1 VGRAEEVAGA
11 RERRPVVSA
20 FFRRDAGIE
29 FSYRTPFVADA
40 FAILFGVL
48 EFYFLAK
55 LVPPDEVPGGYFAFS
70 TSGLVLS
77 VLIGAGIS
85 GVAGAVRQEQ
95 VQGSL
100 EPLLAAGVGTARL
113 ALGMAVYPMTSGA
126 VRAFA
131 YAVFAMVIGVGDSI
145 GAWAPAIVA
154 LVLAGLSFAAMGIAL
169 AGLVFVIRRVGAM
182 GGFLITVMA
191 FAGGVLFPVSLLP
204 GWVRAL
210 SVLSPATAA
219 LSVTRGALFEG
230 WGWGQ
235 ALPGLALLFA
245 LAIAYVSLSLG
256 CLAAGI
262 AWGRRHGTLADY

>member
-1 VGRAEEVAGA
+1 MASV

-20 FFRRDAGIE
+20 FLRRDAGIE

-55 LVPPDEVPGGYFAFS
+55 LVPPEEVPGGYFAFA

-77 VLIGAGIS
+77 VLIGAGVS

-100 EPLLAAGVGTARL
+100 EPLLAAGVGTTRL
-113 ALGMAVYPMTSGA
+113 AVAMAVYPMMSGA

-131 YAVFAMVIGVGDSI
+131 YALFAMAIGVGDSL
-145 GAWAPAIVA
+145 GAWAPALVA
-154 LVLAGLSFAAMGIAL
+154 LVLAGLSFAAIGIAL

-182 GGFLITVMA
+182 GGFLITIMA
-191 FAGGVLFPVSLLP
+191 FLGGVLFPISLLP
-204 GWVRAL
+204 GWVRVF
-210 SVLSPATAA
+210 SPLSPATAA
-219 LSVTRGALFEG
+219 LNVTRGALFEG
-230 WGWGQ
+230 WGWGR

-245 LAIAYVSLSLG
+245 LALWYGGVSLG